1 VSSHDPDKDMQ
12 DAAERTTEEAGP
24 SVPVPADSA
33 RQLAFAA
40 ASGDAVATTQ
50 LLQSVAPKMMRV
62 VRTVLG
68 GFAADADDVVQ
79 QSLIA
84 LIHALPAFRGECA
97 PSSYACRIAVR
108 TALAARRRARTMLAR
123 RESDTDTD
131 ALPGA
136 ESPGEEAHARR
147 RKEILRGLLAEIPE
161 EQAEALAMR
170 VVLGWS
176 LEEIAESSGAP
187 LNTIRSRLRLAKEA
201 LRKKIESAPGLADEL
216 GVGQ

>member
-1 VSSHDPDKDMQ
+1 M
-12 DAAERTTEEAGP
+12 AET
-24 SVPVPADSA
+24 ADGS

-40 ASGDAVATTQ
+40 AAGDPVATTR
-50 LLQSVAPKMMRV
+50 LLQSVAPRMMRV
-62 VRTVLG
+62 VRTVMGAL
-68 GFAADADDVVQ
+68 AADADDVVQ

-97 PSSYACRIAVR
+97 PASYACRIAIR
-108 TALAARRRARTMLAR
+108 TALAARRRERTQSSRHEPEA
-123 RESDTDTD
+123 DAD
-131 ALPGA
+131 ALPGG
-136 ESPGEEAHARR
+136 ESPSDEAFARR
-147 RKEILRGLLAEIPE
+147 RKQILRSLLAEIPE

-176 LEEIAESSGAP
+176 LEEIAASSGAP

-216 GVGQ
+216 GVAT